1 MAGGIT
7 AAGVAAAMAAT
18 SAVVTTI
25 GVISAG
31 QDAAAQGKYKQQVA
45 SQDAEIE
52 RRKGVRATENAR
64 INEKEFRREASRDLA
79 RQFAEGGASGVIRSE
94 GSPLAVF
101 SDFGRDTELQA
112 LRIRNSG
119 AIDADAFN
127 NNALNF
133 QTQGDLDRAA
143 GESAKRSSSFKA
155 GATLASGFGAAASFG
170 GGGGDVGKRA
180 GGAVSGSNP
189 YKQIWGT

>member
-18 SAVVTTI
+18 SAVVTTV

-45 SQDAEIE
+45 NQDAEIE

-119 AIDADAFN
+119 AMDADAFN

-133 QTQGDLDRAA
+133 QTQGVLDRAA
-143 GESAKRSSSFKA
+143 GESAKRSSYFQA
-155 GATLASGFGAAASFG
+155 GATLASGFSDAATFGDKTSSF
-170 GGGGDVGKRA
+170 KPK
-180 GGAVSGSNP
+180 GGAKKSGF
-189 YKQIWGT
+189 